1 MKHVEAIASVA
12 LLLAS
17 IGLAS
22 AQSFP
27 NRTITLIVPY
37 AAGGGTDLTAR
48 IVGEHLSATLGH
60 PVVIENVTGGGSLIA
75 TGRVIRST
83 PDGHTLLVHQ
93 LALAANV
100 SLYPKAPFN
109 AERDLAGVGL
119 INYSPMMIAGR
130 TSLAANSISELISW
144 MKQPGER
151 ARFAHAGAGSAA
163 HLCAALFANSIGAQ
177 IELIPYRGA
186 AQAVSDIVA
195 GHVDLFCTPPSGAA
209 EYVKAGTAKGFAIA
223 SRHAVASLPN
233 VPSLMQFGLGDDLEI
248 RSWQAMFAPAGTPKP
263 IIEKLNAS
271 LRLALADPK
280 VVKRFDKIDFMLF
293 PDDQQT
299 SAAAD
304 SLLHSEIARWGN
316 VIRANN
322 IEAAQQ

>member
-1 MKHVEAIASVA
+1 MDSLSNPGWCETQAPRGFRNRATVDHGHEALQESRVHQQNLSFEDTDVHILFLPRGPTIQFTVTRRKATMKHVEAIASVA

-48 IVGEHLSATLGH
+48 IVGEHLSATLGQ

-83 PDGHTLLVHQ
+83 PDGHRLLVHQ

-195 GHVDLFCTPPSGAA
+195 GHVDLFCTPLGARR
-209 EYVKAGTAKGFAIA
+209 VCQGRHCKRLCHRFKA
-223 SRHAVASLPN
+223 R
-233 VPSLMQFGLGDDLEI
+233 
-248 RSWQAMFAPAGTPKP
+248 
-263 IIEKLNAS
+263 
-271 LRLALADPK
+271 
-280 VVKRFDKIDFMLF
+280 
-293 PDDQQT
+293 
-299 SAAAD
+299 
-304 SLLHSEIARWGN
+304 
-316 VIRANN
+316 
-322 IEAAQQ
+322 